1 MTSAGAVKGGE
12 ESQVTAFKGEYP
24 WTELGPLLQAPS
36 AIRDEVP
43 LPAIQTA
50 PLRRGF
56 FGHSADTAHPANS
69 RYPRKPS
76 KKLVPKRRFELRT
89 Y

>member
-1 MTSAGAVKGGE
+1 MKGGE

-24 WTELGPLLQAPS
+24 WTEIGPLLQAPS
-36 AIRDEVP
+36 AVRDEVR

-50 PLRRGF
+50 PLRRHF

-76 KKLVPKRRFELRT
+76 KGMVPKRRFELRT